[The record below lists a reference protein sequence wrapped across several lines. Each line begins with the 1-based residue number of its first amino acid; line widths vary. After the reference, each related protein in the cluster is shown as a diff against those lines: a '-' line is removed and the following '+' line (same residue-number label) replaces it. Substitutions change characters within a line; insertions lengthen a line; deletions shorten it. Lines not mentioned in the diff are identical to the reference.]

1 MNERMYTVREHI
13 DALHAQADAERLAHH
28 HEDEP
33 IATTNVGGS
42 IRQRAGHALV
52 ALGTLLEG
60 HRDEC
65 ENCPDPVT
73 A

>member
-1 MNERMYTVREHI
+1 MDERMYAVREHI

-28 HEDEP
+28 HETEP
-33 IATTNVGGS
+33 VSEGHAGGS

-60 HRDEC
+60 RRDEC
-65 ENCPDPVT
+65 EGCPDPVT